1 MEKIT
6 TPAGIDIAYDRY
18 AGGDAGTVILVGGAF
33 SHRGFAKMVQLAQ
46 RLAADYGLTVIN
58 YDRRGRGDSGDT
70 PGVYDVENEI
80 DDLAAL
86 VDAVGGAAAL
96 FGWSSGAGLA
106 LRAAAS
112 GRIPGLTRVIAFEP
126 PFVVNHDDFVPAAD
140 LADTLHP
147 MIAAGRDKEVV
158 KFYMI
163 NGMGMP
169 KFFTALMPLT
179 PMWKDLQR
187 TAKATAHDWAIMNP
201 FMRGEALRAADW
213 SGVKVPVLVLSGG
226 KSGKLLRTGA
236 AGITAVLPDAEHVEI
251 AKLSHNPNIDLLT
264 PPAGEF
270 LTAAN

>member
-18 AGGDAGTVILVGGAF
+18 VGGDAGTVILVGGAF
-33 SHRGFAKMVQLAQ
+33 SYRGFPKMVELAQ
-46 RLAADYGLTVIN
+46 RLADEYRLTVIN
-58 YDRRGRGDSGDT
+58 YDRRGRGDSGNT

-86 VDAVGGAAAL
+86 VDAVGGKAAL
-96 FGWSSGAGLA
+96 FGWSAGAGLA
-106 LRAAAS
+106 LQAAGS
-112 GRIPGLTRVIAFEP
+112 GRIPGITKVIAFEP
-126 PFVVNHDDFVPAAD
+126 PFVVNHDDFVPSAD

-147 MIAAGRDKEVV
+147 MIAAGRDKDVV

-179 PMWKDLQR
+179 PMWKGLQD
-187 TAKATAHDWAIMNP
+187 TAKATAHDWAVMGRY
-201 FMRGEALRAADW
+201 MRGEALRTEDW
-213 SGVKVPVLVLSGG
+213 SDIEVPVLVLSGG

-236 AGITAVLPDAEHVEI
+236 AAIAAVLPDAEHVEV

-264 PPAGEF
+264 PPAGAF